1 MQLGFIGL
9 GKMGANMVQR
19 LLEGGHKVVVYDRSD
34 EAIKS
39 SEAKG
44 ATAASS
50 LEDLVKKLDKPA
62 AVWVMVP
69 SGAPVN
75 QTIDAL
81 KPILAKGDIVIDGG
95 NSNFKES
102 KAHSDDCR
110 NSGLEWVDVG
120 TSGGIWGLK
129 LGYCMMIGGEE
140 EPVKRLD
147 PIFKTLAP
155 ENGYLHAGKAGAGHY
170 AKMIHNGIEYGM
182 MQAYGEGFEILRA
195 SDYDFNLAALAEL
208 WMQGSVIRSWLL
220 ELCGDALKRDPD
232 LKGIKD
238 YVEDSGE
245 GRWTVLEAIEH
256 DVPALTLMLSLM
268 VRFRS
273 RQEESFSAKVIA
285 ALRKEFG
292 GHGVKA
298 K

>member
-34 EAIKS
+34 EANKS

-110 NSGLEWVDVG
+110 KSGLEWVDVG

-129 LGYCMMIGGEE
+129 LGYCMMIGGED

-155 ENGYLHAGKAGAGHY
+155 PNGYLHAGKAGAGHY
-170 AKMIHNGIEYGM
+170 SKMIHNGIEYGM